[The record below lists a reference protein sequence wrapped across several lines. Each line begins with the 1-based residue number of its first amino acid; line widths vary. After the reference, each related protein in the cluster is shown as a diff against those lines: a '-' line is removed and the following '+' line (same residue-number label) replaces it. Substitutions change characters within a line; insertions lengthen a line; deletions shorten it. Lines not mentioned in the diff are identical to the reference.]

1 MVAAPRIVAAPV
13 SGSASQRWL
22 FTAVAVLL
30 VTAGFRFL
38 TLNSF
43 PNDHFTTLTP
53 AWQMATTGDLPIA
66 DFQDQGHPLMVVLS
80 ALMQS
85 WAGPTLLSEAILVVV
100 AFGIAAVLTLL
111 VVRDLTG
118 SLLLAVSAVAFEIA
132 IYPRTYSYPK
142 ILLYAAAFLV
152 FQRYVARP
160 TNGRLA
166 AMALTIA
173 VAFLFRHD
181 HGLLLGIGG
190 ALTVALAT
198 PSRALGARLRR
209 VGILTLGVALLL
221 LPFLIYVQ
229 VSEGLWLYLRT
240 GIEFS
245 RREAAHST
253 RAWPSFAVGER
264 PYGVLISIYHALPF
278 MAAAAAFALRKREPG
293 DPVVARIVPIALV
306 AVLVNITFLRDPP
319 VTRVPDP
326 IVPAVGLGAWLI
338 KQVQS
343 STRRQLLMP
352 VALVFVGVAAW
363 ATVLAGNTLEQIDR
377 MSLTSLASVPER
389 VAERTGE
396 LRARFGAHQIPTH
409 TVAAMTP
416 FFGYLDR
423 CSLETDRLLMA
434 GFLPEVPYFARRAFA
449 GGQYVFMFGYFASAD
464 NQRQVVERL
473 QHQQVPFILVPSNYA
488 KDFDEDFPM
497 VHDYVVQRYE
507 LLTTLNVDEELTV
520 TGTGGSHPTARL
532 TRSGNRVAVF
542 SIGR

>member
-1 MVAAPRIVAAPV
+1 M
-13 SGSASQRWL
+13 SGPASQRWL
-22 FTAVAVLL
+22 LTAVAVLL

-53 AWQMATTGDLPIA
+53 AWQMAATGDLPIA

-166 AMALTIA
+166 VMALTIA

-198 PSRALGARLRR
+198 PSQALGARLRR
-209 VGILTLGVALLL
+209 AGILTLGVVMLL

-245 RREAAHST
+245 RREATHST

-278 MAAAAAFALRKREPG
+278 IAAAAAFALRKRDPG
-293 DPVVARIVPIALV
+293 DPIVARIVPIAVV

-326 IVPAVGLGAWLI
+326 IVPAVVLGGWLI

-343 STRRQLLMP
+343 STYRQLLMP
-352 VALVFVGVAAW
+352 VVLVFVGVAAW

-389 VAERTGE
+389 MAERTGE

-409 TVAAMTP
+409 TVAAMMP

-423 CSLETDRLLMA
+423 CSLETDRLLTA

-473 QHQQVPFILVPSNYA
+473 QQQQVPFILVPSNYA

-497 VHDYVVQRYE
+497 VQAYVAQRYE
-507 LLTTLNVDEELTV
+507 VLTTLDVDEALTV
-520 TGTGGSHPTARL
+520 TVLVDRTRPQGSRDPETGWPCFR
-532 TRSGNRVAVF
+532 
-542 SIGR
+542 